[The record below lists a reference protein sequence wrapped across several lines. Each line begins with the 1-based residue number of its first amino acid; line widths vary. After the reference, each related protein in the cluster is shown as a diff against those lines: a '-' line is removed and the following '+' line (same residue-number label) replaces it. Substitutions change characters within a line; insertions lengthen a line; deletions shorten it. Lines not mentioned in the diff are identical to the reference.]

1 MFYILVFVALF
12 VVFLLISRGNTVK
25 EVPVSYSLKGP
36 LFTPAERTFLAA
48 LNQACGVNAKVFVK
62 IRVADVIKPQAG
74 LNKTQWQSAFN
85 QISSKH
91 FDYILC
97 DPISLAVMAVVEF
110 DDSRHTQPKNVE
122 RDKFVDEICASAS
135 LKLHRFSAEYAYNSD
150 EMRKTLFPEIESAN
164 AA

>member
-1 MFYILVFVALF
+1 MFYILIFVVLLI
-12 VVFLLISRGNTVK
+12 VFLLISRGSTVK
-25 EVPVSYSLKGP
+25 EVPVSYSFKGP

-48 LNQACGVNAKVFVK
+48 LNQACGVNAIVFGKV
-62 IRVADVIKPQAG
+62 RVADVLKPQAG
-74 LNKTQWQSAFN
+74 LNQNQWQSSFN

-97 DPISLAVMAVVEF
+97 DPISLAVMAVVEL

-122 RDKFVDEICASAS
+122 RDTFIDDVCASAS
-135 LKLHRFSAEYAYNSD
+135 LKLHRFSAEYAYDID
-150 EMRKTLFPEIESAN
+150 EMRNKIFPEVESAN